1 MISNEGKKKKKKQRI
16 NNDASFLDYIKLYI
30 KVTFGPELPGPLS
43 FPPN

>member
-1 MISNEGKKKKKKQRI
+1 MKAKKKKQKQRI
-16 NNDASFLDYIKLYI
+16 NSDASCLDYRKLYI